1 VSVQVSVRL
10 SIPPQETEYQ
20 SVRSGGEGRNR
31 TDECS
36 FCRAVPYHLA
46 TPPLQ
51 SDPINERMARP
62 ASRVFLGC
70 PTHVAGGP
78 SRDAVGTSAGVMASL
93 ASIGHPRRPATDHGP
108 TDKREP
114 ALCPPRLRGQKQAL
128 LDDTEQLRGGVD
140 GQRCRESVED
150 PGHCSPSTGTQGGA

>member
-1 VSVQVSVRL
+1 MQGKWGVLPRKSLVSEGR
-10 SIPPQETEYQ
+10 
-20 SVRSGGEGRNR
+20 RNGGEGRNR

-51 SDPINERMARP
+51 SGPINERMARP
-62 ASRVFLGC
+62 ASRVFLGW
-70 PTHVAGGP
+70 PTRGAGGP
-78 SRDAVGTSAGVMASL
+78 SRDAVGTSAGVMAGL

-108 TDKREP
+108 TDKRQP
-114 ALCPPRLRGQKQAL
+114 ALCPARLRGRKQAL

-150 PGHCSPSTGTQGGA
+150 PGRLGPSAGSQGGA